1 MTSSRLPEPWDWK
14 RSNLETTLTVPAES
28 AAGAPAVLS
37 GQLVTVRVPATSANL
52 GPGYDSLG
60 LALSLYDTLTVET
73 LAGGHLEFELSG
85 EGAQSL
91 PRDATHLVIR
101 AITEALHRLG
111 FRHDGLRITADN
123 VNPHGRGLGSSASAV
138 VAAVTAAN
146 ALVPAGARRGKD
158 WILQL
163 TSEMEGHPDNVAPA
177 IFGGLALSWQDSDR
191 YSSTCATVVD
201 TVVPVVAVPDYELS
215 TDAARAL
222 LPASVGHHAAAMNSG
237 RAALLIHALTND
249 PGLLLPG
256 TADYLHQS
264 YRAQA
269 MRPSAELIA
278 ALRRAGH
285 AAVVSGAGPTV
296 LVLANG
302 AAEADVVVGRIEAHT
317 AANTP
322 DVGWRVMKLA
332 VDVEGAKVEEHRR

>member
-1 MTSSRLPEPWDWK
+1 M
-14 RSNLETTLTVPAES
+14 ETTLTIPAES
-28 AAGAPAVLS
+28 PADAPAVPA

-60 LALSLYDTLTVET
+60 LALSLHDTLTVET
-73 LAGGHLEFELSG
+73 LASGELEFELSG
-85 EGAQSL
+85 EGARTL
-91 PRDATHLVIR
+91 PRDASHLVVR

-111 FRHDGLRITADN
+111 FRHEGLRITADN

-146 ALVPAGARRGKD
+146 ALVPEASRRGKD

-177 IFGGLALSWQDSDR
+177 IFGGLALSWQDSDQ
-191 YSSTCATVVD
+191 YSSTRAVVAGA
-201 TVVPVVAVPDYELS
+201 VIPVVAVPDFELS
-215 TDAARAL
+215 TEAARAL

-237 RAALLIHALTND
+237 RAALLIHALTQQ
-249 PGLLLPG
+249 PEFLLPG
-256 TADYLHQS
+256 TEDYLHQS

-302 AAEADVVVGRIEAHT
+302 EAEAEAIVDFIASHT
-317 AANTP
+317 AGNTP
-322 DVGWRVMKLA
+322 EVAWRVMKLA
-332 VDVEGAKVEEHRR
+332 VDVEGARVEVHRR

>member
-1 MTSSRLPEPWDWK
+1 M
-14 RSNLETTLTVPAES
+14 ETTLTIPADS
-28 AAGAPAVLS
+28 TAGSPAVTA

-60 LALSLYDTLTVET
+60 LALSLHDTLTVET
-73 LAGGHLEFELSG
+73 LASGELEFELSG
-85 EGAQSL
+85 EGAESL
-91 PRDATHLVIR
+91 PRDASHLMVK

-111 FRHDGLRITADN
+111 FRHEGLRITADN

-146 ALVPAGARRGKD
+146 ALVPEASRRGKD

-191 YSSTCATVVD
+191 YSSTCATVAGSVI
-201 TVVPVVAVPDYELS
+201 PVVAVPDFELS
-215 TDAARAL
+215 TEAARAL

-237 RAALLIHALTND
+237 RAALLIHALTTK
-249 PGLLLPG
+249 PEFLLPG
-256 TADYLHQS
+256 TEDYLHQS

-278 ALRRAGH
+278 ALRGAGH

-302 AAEADVVVGRIEAHT
+302 EAEAGTIVDFIGSHT
-317 AANTP
+317 AGNTP
-322 DVGWRVMKLA
+322 EVGWRVMKLA
-332 VDVEGAKVEEHRR
+332 VDVEGAKVEVHRR